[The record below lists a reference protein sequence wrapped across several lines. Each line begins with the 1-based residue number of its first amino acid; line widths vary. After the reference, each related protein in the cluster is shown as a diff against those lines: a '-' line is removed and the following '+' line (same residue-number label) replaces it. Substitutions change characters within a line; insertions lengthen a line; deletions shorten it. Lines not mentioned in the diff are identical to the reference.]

1 MKIHLKTILWAV
13 LFLFA
18 SAPNSISAQDED
30 ISLKIVRA
38 NESYHEKDY
47 QSAAKLFE
55 ELIEQSQNNGY
66 LYYNLGN
73 SYMRLGKTGHA
84 ILNYLRAKLL
94 LPRDEN
100 LDANLRYAIS
110 QTTDQLH
117 PPQGGFLSGL
127 IFWMK
132 SINLNE
138 HFQLLI
144 MINFLF
150 WSASIGLLYYRK
162 HQWLIVKRVTLGF
175 LLLILFSTGIKYYL
189 QSEQRTGVILAN
201 KVDIKSD
208 KGIQDIT
215 LFQLHEGAI
224 ISANEEND
232 GWLRISLDEDKTGWV
247 SKKFVGF

>member
-47 QSAAKLFE
+47 QSAAKLLE
-55 ELIEQSQNNGY
+55 ELIEQGQNNGY

-127 IFWMK
+127 IF
-132 SINLNE
+132 L
-138 HFQLLI
+138 
-144 MINFLF
+144 
-150 WSASIGLLYYRK
+150 
-162 HQWLIVKRVTLGF
+162 
-175 LLLILFSTGIKYYL
+175 
-189 QSEQRTGVILAN
+189 
-201 KVDIKSD
+201 
-208 KGIQDIT
+208 
-215 LFQLHEGAI
+215 
-224 ISANEEND
+224 
-232 GWLRISLDEDKTGWV
+232 
-247 SKKFVGF
+247 